1 MAKGQTIKEE
11 LFMATRITAS
21 IIIKTGSFRPSKD
34 IFEVHKETVK
44 EKKDA
49 MIEKLRNE
57 EIKYRKH
64 VEAAERELSKK
75 DKLEN
80 MTIKELTD
88 ICRPLKQ
95 KEDGAMPKK
104 KTELIDKY
112 RKWHGRP
119 VPTFDVLDDDIMS
132 VLDSNN
138 NKDDICTDNVEIEI
152 YEINTTAV

>member
-57 EIKYRKH
+57 KIKYMKH
-64 VEAAERELSKK
+64 VEAAERVWSK
-75 DKLEN
+75 
-80 MTIKELTD
+80 M
-88 ICRPLKQ
+88 
-95 KEDGAMPKK
+95 
-104 KTELIDKY
+104 
-112 RKWHGRP
+112 
-119 VPTFDVLDDDIMS
+119 
-132 VLDSNN
+132 
-138 NKDDICTDNVEIEI
+138 
-152 YEINTTAV
+152 IN